1 MIAYS
6 VGEEEKVNQL
16 VELGIQLI
24 QCPGKNGKVDLEK
37 LMKHLGEQGIDSI
50 LLEGGGTLNDS
61 ALQAGIVQKL
71 MVFVAPK
78 LFGGEKSKTPIEGAG
93 VNEPAEAVKMSL
105 KSVKQVG
112 EDLLLE
118 YEMR

>member
-1 MIAYS
+1 MEY
-6 VGEEEKVNQL
+6 
-16 VELGIQLI
+16 
-24 QCPGKNGKVDLEK
+24 
-37 LMKHLGEQGIDSI
+37 LGEQGIDSI
-50 LLEGGGTLNDS
+50 LLDGGGTLNDN

-78 LFGGEKSKTPIEGAG
+78 LFGGEESKTPVEGAG
-93 VNEPAEAVKMSL
+93 VNEPTEAVRMNL
-105 KSVKQVG
+105 KGVKQVG